1 MHSYSSDQLNK
12 LSDRELRDTFFSV
25 RSEINKAKKKNVEVK
40 DLEIYYCYVA
50 REIELRERK

>member
-40 DLEIYYCYVA
+40 DLESYYCYVA
-50 REIELRERK
+50 SEIELRERK

>member
-25 RSEINKAKKKNVEVK
+25 RSEINKAKKKNIEVK

-50 REIELRERK
+50 REIEL